1 MPIDLIEAQ
10 NKEVHPDA
18 KQYFEEYINNFSESL
33 LLQAKVLAHLRDY
46 NSVQT
51 NHIKEAL
58 TVLQERRESNRF
70 RYYFM
75 TVFGG
80 GSFGAFLSGLLTE
93 LSVDNLRP
101 AALTLYA
108 IFGVVGM
115 FFIVWGYFGQVR

>member
-33 LLQAKVLAHLRDY
+33 LLQAKILAHLRDY

-75 TVFGG
+75 T
-80 GSFGAFLSGLLTE
+80 
-93 LSVDNLRP
+93 
-101 AALTLYA
+101 LYA

-115 FFIVWGYFGQVR
+115 FFIAWGYFGQLR